1 MDAIWADARIR
12 ASPSWSSLAASASSS
27 SCARSKWSSID
38 GLPRRVTIS
47 TSVRPASDASCTI
60 ISITGVS
67 MTGSISL
74 GVALLNGRN
83 RVPSPAAGITAL
95 VRDPDGVSV
104 RAAPGAAVVR
114 SELSAMLRTLAIG
127 IGEVVHGMLP
137 GADGAKPG
145 LGDHEARGGQAS
157 AARLSDPQT
166 SPTPGVP
173 GDGLAAAKAELRRRL
188 MSARRAMTGADRAAA
203 GHRLRDAV
211 LGLPEIQMAGTIA
224 AYCSVGSEPDT
235 RGLLPDGDLDWAAYE
250 GPDSLAAGPRGLLE
264 PDPAEPRRGPGAI
277 ARADLVLV
285 PALAADRRGNRLGK
299 GGGSY
304 DRALARVGGLVPTV
318 ALLYD
323 GELLDE
329 VPAGPHDV
337 RVRLAAQPQEG
348 IIRLA

>member
-12 ASPSWSSLAASASSS
+12 ASPSLSSLAASASSS

-95 VRDPDGVSV
+95 VRDPVGVSV
-104 RAAPGAAVVR
+104 RAALGAAVVR

-145 LGDHEARGGQAS
+145 LGDHEARGGQVS
-157 AARLSDPQT
+157 AAGPSTPQT
-166 SPTPGVP
+166 SPTPETPSAPKSSSAPAVP
-173 GDGLAAAKAELRRRL
+173 DGLAAAPSAPAVPDALAVAKAELRRRL
-188 MSARRAMTGADRAAA
+188 RAGRRERSETDRAAA

-235 RGLLPDGDLDWAAYE
+235 RGLLF
-250 GPDSLAAGPRGLLE
+250 
-264 PDPAEPRRGPGAI
+264 
-277 ARADLVLV
+277 
-285 PALAADRRGNRLGK
+285 ALWKR
-299 GGGSY
+299 GSY
-304 DRALARVGGLVPTV
+304 V
-318 ALLYD
+318 LLPV
-323 GELLDE
+323 LLPD
-329 VPAGPHDV
+329 
-337 RVRLAAQPQEG
+337 
-348 IIRLA
+348 

>member
-12 ASPSWSSLAASASSS
+12 ASPSLSSLAASASSS

-47 TSVRPASDASCTI
+47 TSVRPALAASCTI

-74 GVALLNGRN
+74 GVALVAGRN

-95 VRDPDGVSV
+95 VRDPVGVSV

-145 LGDHEARGGQAS
+145 LGDHEARGSQAS
-157 AARLSDPQT
+157 AARPSTPQT
-166 SPTPGVP
+166 SPTPESPSAPGVP
-173 GDGLAAAKAELRRRL
+173 DGLAAAKAELRRRL
-188 MSARRAMTGADRAAA
+188 QVGRRATTEADRAAA

-235 RGLLPDGDLDWAAYE
+235 RGLLFALWKRGSYVLLPVLLPDGDLDWA
-250 GPDSLAAGPRGLLE
+250 
-264 PDPAEPRRGPGAI
+264 
-277 ARADLVLV
+277 
-285 PALAADRRGNRLGK
+285 
-299 GGGSY
+299 
-304 DRALARVGGLVPTV
+304 
-318 ALLYD
+318 
-323 GELLDE
+323 
-329 VPAGPHDV
+329 
-337 RVRLAAQPQEG
+337 
-348 IIRLA
+348 